1 MSYSSI
7 VYQTKPDGAGWEIT
21 RQKEMKKLFLTGIT
35 CVLVAVA
42 AILTMSFKSIPTV
55 SNSDCI
61 NFQGNAYDD
70 GEYIAS
76 VTLTSSCQF
85 LFINKEESPHEY
97 IRGTYSIDGTIEKG
111 SQCRIKIYIDGQ
123 PTQYGTIG
131 WPVIDDKIILI
142 LGDYQFY

>member
-1 MSYSSI
+1 MKRI
-7 VYQTKPDGAGWEIT
+7 IIT
-21 RQKEMKKLFLTGIT
+21 GVS
-35 CVLVAVA
+35 CVMVAVFA
-42 AILTMSFKSIPTV
+42 VLTMSFKTQNATSG
-55 SNSDCI
+55 DCI

-70 GEYIAS
+70 GECIAS

-111 SQCRIKIYIDGQ
+111 GQCRIKIYIDGQ

-131 WPVIDDKIILI
+131 WPILDNKIVLI

>member
-1 MSYSSI
+1 MEYN
-7 VYQTKPDGAGWEIT
+7 TAGN
-21 RQKEMKKLFLTGIT
+21 EMKKYIITGIS
-35 CVLVAVA
+35 CVMIAVFA
-42 AILTMSFKSIPTV
+42 VLTMSFKTQKATSG
-55 SNSDCI
+55 DCI
-61 NFQGNAYDD
+61 YFQGNAYDD
-70 GEYIAS
+70 GVCIAS

-111 SQCRIKIYIDGQ
+111 GQCRIKVYVDGQ

-131 WPVIDDKIILI
+131 WPVLDDRIVLI